1 MHGNAPPVLDRARV
15 RDAEREAARAV
26 LARFDGAAELR
37 TLAAAL
43 QQTLGYVP
51 PPAVPLLAEM
61 AGVERA
67 CVFELIE
74 ADAQLSFTLPNRH
87 RVAVCLGKNCNRRGA
102 AQLLEEAKRMLGI
115 DLFRL
120 TPDFAVR
127 LEPFYCFGRCEHG
140 PNVLVDEEIHGAMT
154 PANLAAL
161 LRGVL
166 AAG

>member
-1 MHGNAPPVLDRARV
+1 MHGDVPPVLDRARA
-15 RDAEREAARAV
+15 RDAEREAARTV
-26 LARFDGAAELR
+26 LAAFDGTAELR

-43 QQTLGYVP
+43 QQALGYVP

-67 CVFELIE
+67 RVFELVE
-74 ADAQLSFTLPNRH
+74 ADAQLSFTLPGRH
-87 RVAVCLGKNCNRRGA
+87 RVAICLGRNCSRRGA
-102 AQLLEEAKRMLGI
+102 AQLLEEAKRTLGI

-120 TPDFAVR
+120 TSDFAVR

-140 PNVLVDEEIHGAMT
+140 PNVLVDEVIHGAMT
-154 PANLAAL
+154 LPKLAAL

-166 AAG
+166 ETD